1 MGNQNNNTPEHD
13 GAALSG
19 RRDILK
25 AGLALAT
32 LPILAATSAGVQ
44 AAETQ
49 TATDAIMNDTES
61 KAFIDNMAQMMSH
74 SSRSPILRR
83 PDEYGLAYEDI
94 FFPSLDGVP
103 LEGWFIP
110 AASDRLVIANH
121 PMPCNRYG
129 FPGHLKQWGYFGGFE
144 VNFLPQYAALHDAG
158 YNVLAYDMRN
168 HGRSGMG
175 SGGING
181 HGTLE
186 YRDVVGSLR
195 YAKSRV
201 DTKDMKTALLS
212 RCLGANATIVGMK
225 RHPGEFSHIKSMIA
239 VQPVSPKVFV
249 EKAVE
254 NAGIE
259 SGIEMFSAA
268 FHDLTGQKLDE
279 TWAIED
285 SRAVTVPTLLTQVHN
300 DFRTK
305 PSNVQQ
311 IFDLISAKDKKLFW
325 IEGTDERFQGYN
337 HFNEHP
343 EMMLEWFD
351 SHI

>member
-1 MGNQNNNTPEHD
+1 MFRSNLQRRKPQKFSPD
-13 GAALSG
+13 GS
-19 RRDILK
+19 
-25 AGLALAT
+25 
-32 LPILAATSAGVQ
+32 
-44 AAETQ
+44 
-49 TATDAIMNDTES
+49 IMNDTEA
-61 KAFIDNMAQMMSH
+61 KAFIDRMAEMMSH

-110 AASDRLVIANH
+110 ADSDRLVIANH

-129 FPGHLKQWGYFGGFE
+129 FLGHLPQWGCFG
-144 VNFLPQYAALHDAG
+144 
-158 YNVLAYDMRN
+158 
-168 HGRSGMG
+168 
-175 SGGING
+175 G

-186 YRDVVGSLR
+186 YRDVIGSLR
-195 YAKSRV
+195 YAKSRAE
-201 DTKDMKTALLS
+201 TADMKTALLS
-212 RCLGANATIVGMK
+212 RCLGANFTIVGMK
-225 RHPGEFSHIKSMIA
+225 RHPNEFTHVRSMIA

-249 EKAVE
+249 ENAVE

-259 SGIEMFSAA
+259 DGVARFSTA

-279 TWAIED
+279 TLAIED
-285 SRAVTVPTLLTQVHN
+285 SKAATVPTLVAQVRR

-305 PSNVQQ
+305 QSNVQQ
-311 IFDLISAKDKKLFW
+311 IFDLIAAKDKKLFW

-343 EMMLEWFD
+343 
-351 SHI
+351 

>member
-1 MGNQNNNTPEHD
+1 MGNRSANSTAQDDDN
-13 GAALSG
+13 LRG
-19 RRDILK
+19 RREILK
-25 AGLALAT
+25 AGLALTA
-32 LPILAATSAGVQ
+32 LPILVATSAD
-44 AAETQ
+44 AAEPLTG
-49 TATDAIMNDTES
+49 TDTIMNDADAKT
-61 KAFIDNMAQMMSH
+61 FIDNMAEMMSH

-83 PDEYGLAYEDI
+83 PDEYGLAYEDV

-110 AASDRLVIANH
+110 ADSDRLIIANH

-129 FPGHLKQWGYFGGFE
+129 FPGHLPQWGFFGGFE
-144 VNFLPQYAALHDAG
+144 VNFLPQYKALHDAG
-158 YNVLAYDMRN
+158 YNVIAYDLRN
-168 HGRSGMG
+168 HGRSGTG

-181 HGTLE
+181 HGSLE
-186 YRDVVGSLR
+186 YRDVIGSLR
-195 YAKSRV
+195 YAKSRL

-212 RCLGANATIVGMK
+212 RCLGANSTIVGMK
-225 RHPGEFSHIKSMIA
+225 RHPNEFSHIKSMIA

-254 NAGIE
+254 NEGIAG
-259 SGIEMFSAA
+259 GLEMFSTA
-268 FHDLTGQKLDE
+268 FHDLTGQNLDE
-279 TWAIED
+279 TWPIED
-285 SRAVTVPTLLTQVHN
+285 SKAVTVPTLLTQVRD

-311 IFDLISAKDKKLFW
+311 IFDLISAEDKTLYW

-351 SHI
+351 RHM

>member
-1 MGNQNNNTPEHD
+1 
-13 GAALSG
+13 
-19 RRDILK
+19 
-25 AGLALAT
+25 
-32 LPILAATSAGVQ
+32 
-44 AAETQ
+44 
-49 TATDAIMNDTES
+49 MNDAEAKT
-61 KAFIDNMAQMMSH
+61 FIDSMAEMMSH

-83 PDEYGLAYEDI
+83 PDEYGLAYEDV

-110 AASDRLVIANH
+110 ADSDRLVIANH

-144 VNFLPQYAALHDAG
+144 VNFLPQYKALHDAG

-195 YAKSRV
+195 YANSRAGAK
-201 DTKDMKTALLS
+201 DTKTALLS

-225 RHPGEFSHIKSMIA
+225 RHPNEFSHIKSMIA

-254 NAGIE
+254 NAGIAD
-259 SGIEMFSAA
+259 GVAKFSAA
-268 FHDLTGQKLDE
+268 FHDLTGQNLDE
-279 TWAIED
+279 TWSIED
-285 SRAVTVPTLLTQVHN
+285 SKAVTLPTLLTQVRN

-311 IFDLISAKDKKLFW
+311 IFDLISAEDKKLFW

-337 HFNEHP
+337 HFNEYP
-343 EMMLEWFD
+343 EMMVSWFD
-351 SHI
+351 SHM

>member
-1 MGNQNNNTPEHD
+1 MDNQSDSTIQLD
-13 GAALSG
+13 GAALSD
-19 RRDILK
+19 RREILK
-25 AGLALAT
+25 AGLALVT
-32 LPILAATSAGVQ
+32 LPILAATSAGAQV
-44 AAETQ
+44 AETQ
-49 TATDAIMNDTES
+49 TTMEATMNDAES
-61 KAFIDNMAQMMSH
+61 KAFIDNMAEMMSH

-83 PDEYGLAYEDI
+83 PDEYGMAYEDA

-110 AASDRLVIANH
+110 ADSDRLVIANH

-129 FPGHLKQWGYFGGFE
+129 FPGHLKQWSFFGGFE
-144 VNFLPQYAALHDAG
+144 VNFLPQYKALHDAG
-158 YNVLAYDMRN
+158 YNVLAYDLRN

-175 SGGING
+175 SGGVNG
-181 HGTLE
+181 HGTIE

-195 YAKSRV
+195 YAKTLVGSQ
-201 DTKDMKTALLS
+201 DMKTVLLS
-212 RCLGANATIVGMK
+212 RCLGANASIVGMK
-225 RHPGEFSHIKSMIA
+225 RHPNEFSHVKSMIA

-254 NAGIE
+254 NEGIKD
-259 SGIEMFSAA
+259 GVARFSTA

-279 TWAIED
+279 TWSIED
-285 SRAVTVPTLLTQVHN
+285 SRAVIVPTLVTQVHN

-311 IFDLISAKDKKLFW
+311 IFDLISAADKKLFW

-343 EMMLEWFD
+343 EMMLAWFD
-351 SHI
+351 SHM